1 MQTKF
6 DIGEKVYITGEII
19 GIEVNGRGTYYNI
32 RVCTEKNSYDFALK
46 EDDEDLVKIPQCPV
60 FV

>member
-19 GIEVNGRGTYYNI
+19 GIEVKGKGTYYDI
-32 RVCTEKNSYDFALK
+32 IVDTEKNSHDIVLK
-46 EDDEDLVKIPQCPV
+46 EDDEDLVKIP
-60 FV
+60 